1 MTDIKFNDLVEETDD
16 RLGKEQS
23 DLLDSTKLRDE
34 LNWSDAIS
42 LEAGIKKTLTWVDDN
57 LSCLKSLPMDYKH
70 KQ

>member
-16 RLGKEQS
+16 RLGKDQS
-23 DLLDSTKLRDE
+23 YLLDSTKLRDE